1 MQSDCIVGCIEHL
14 ITSSH
19 QAVNKPTH
27 LEPEPIF
34 RYGQMTH
41 FSQIP
46 SIDIT
51 PSIPLSTL
59 WDSEVIWEISFIFV
73 RLDYVSDPEYVD
85 VGFEPPS
92 ETSCGSFAA

>member
-1 MQSDCIVGCIEHL
+1 MQSDSIISRIEHL
-14 ITSSH
+14 IISSL
-19 QAVNKPTH
+19 QAVHKPTH

-51 PSIPLSTL
+51 PCIPLSTF

-73 RLDYVSDPEYVD
+73 RLDYVSDPEYVN